1 MYVFVFIVLYS
12 SLASCRLQ
20 TLAINA
26 SFRDIMSY
34 QSDGWST
41 DIKWR
46 RMESQIS
53 TFYIK
58 NLCILCATLADPDQL
73 SPIGQAWHRG
83 AWSYRFMF
91 STASST
97 LASIS
102 TASMTS
108 RLTDVTRWVAF
119 EKIWRGRE
127 TLNQVSRYFRLRQVV
142 SMWKSMTSRIR
153 LRRLLTPPCPW
164 PSRWSA
170 TCSRAPGWW
179 SASRSSPCPGWG
191 WRRPRRLWP
200 TPTCPSLS
208 VCLSTVTRRC
218 RPMFWTFYASSSILS
233 YQLQVHWY

>member
-1 MYVFVFIVLYS
+1 MNG
-12 SLASCRLQ
+12 Q
-20 TLAINA
+20 
-26 SFRDIMSY
+26 
-34 QSDGWST
+34 
-41 DIKWR
+41 
-46 RMESQIS
+46 QIS
-53 TFYIK
+53 DEGGWNPKYLLFYID
-58 NLCILCATLADPDQL
+58 NLCILCVTLADPDQL

-119 EKIWRGRE
+119 EKIWRGKE
-127 TLNQVSRYFRLRQVV
+127 TLNQVARYFKLRQVV
-142 SMWKSMTSRIR
+142 LMWKSMTSRIR
-153 LRRLLTPPCPW
+153 LRGLLTPPCPW

-191 WRRPRRLWP
+191 WRRPRRLWH
-200 TPTCPSLS
+200 TPTCPSSS
-208 VCLSTVTRRC
+208 VCLSPVTRRC
-218 RPMFWTFYASSSILS
+218 TPMFWTFYASSSILS